1 MIRDF
6 YERRNTFLLNLVLL
20 YWYIPFAILKEVYP
34 VSRRLIPI
42 ALSTL
47 IILLAISSYAEEK
60 IQTTSTPKKP
70 DKRMLFA
77 RASDYLVLMKISP
90 GIPEPQEVVELSF
103 EVYKENKVADPVF
116 GNLSPVTDVKLTAS
130 VYYEKLPEATY
141 KYIVQPLA
149 DAGSFGFHFFPQ
161 QIGKYVVKLDIMPE
175 GSDVV
180 TASFGVYV
188 GVWPLP
194 QGEEIDQIP
203 KDDSGKPIMKRSV
216 GPVGPGGVTAEQ
228 TKDTESDLKR
238 VMREL
243 GRTWQY
249 IVKDMFVPNKKLD
262 LNGIGRESRRMT
274 EYLKKEQGVITKDKD
289 TEFSQYI
296 TDLIVGF
303 EEIAQK
309 AESKDEKGTVEAINR
324 VNYNVI
330 LRGHLKYRFGN
341 PDMEKFNKK

>member
-1 MIRDF
+1 
-6 YERRNTFLLNLVLL
+6 LNLVLL
-20 YWYIPFAILKEVYP
+20 YWYIPLAISKEVYT
-34 VSRRLIPI
+34 VSRSFISI
-42 ALSTL
+42 ALSVF
-47 IILLAISSYAEEK
+47 IVLLTISSYAEEK

-116 GNLSPVTDVKLTAS
+116 GNLSPVINIKLTAS
-130 VYYEKLPEATY
+130 VYYEKLPEAAY
-141 KYIVQPLA
+141 RYIVQPLS

-161 QIGKYVVKLDIMPE
+161 QVGKYVVKLDIMPE

-203 KDDSGKPIMKRSV
+203 KDENGKPIMKKSV
-216 GPVGPGGVTAEQ
+216 GPVGPGGAVAEQ
-228 TKDTESDLKR
+228 SKETESDTKR

-262 LNGIGRESRRMT
+262 ANGIARESKRMA
-274 EYLKKEQGVITKDKD
+274 EYLKKEQAAITKDKD
-289 TEFSQYI
+289 AGFSQFI

-309 AESKDEKGTVEAINR
+309 AESKDEKAIVEAINK

-330 LRGHLKYRFGN
+330 LRGHLKYRFAN
-341 PDMEKFNKK
+341 PDIEKFDKK

>member
-1 MIRDF
+1 MIKKF
-6 YERRNTFLLNLVLL
+6 IVL
-20 YWYIPFAILKEVYP
+20 A
-34 VSRRLIPI
+34 
-42 ALSTL
+42 T
-47 IILLAISSYAEEK
+47 ILLFSIVAISEEK
-60 IQTTSTPKKP
+60 IQQSATPKKP

-103 EVYKENKVADPVF
+103 EVYKEMKVADPVY
-116 GNLSPVTDVKLTAS
+116 GNLSPVMDVKLSAS

-161 QIGKYVVKLDIMPE
+161 QVGKYMVKLDIMAPE
-175 GSDVV
+175 QDTV
-180 TASFGVYV
+180 TATFGVFV

-203 KDDSGKPIMKRSV
+203 KDENGKPLMKKAI
-216 GPVGPGGVTAEQ
+216 GPVGPGGTVATEVS
-228 TKDTESDLKR
+228 KETESDIKR

-249 IVKDMFVPNKKLD
+249 IVKDVFVPNKKLD
-262 LNGIGRESRRMT
+262 TNGIARESRRMA
-274 EYLKKEQGVITKDKD
+274 EFLKKEQAAITKDKD
-289 TEFSQYI
+289 AQFSQYI

-303 EEIAQK
+303 ESIAS
-309 AESKDEKGTVEAINR
+309 AADTKDEKAVLEAIKK

-330 LRGHLKYRFGN
+330 MRGHLKYRFKN
-341 PDMEKFNKK
+341 SDSEKYKVK